1 MRGSTDRSGSTPGPR
16 FVRRFG
22 RTERT
27 LHWIHATAFFA
38 LLGTGL
44 VLWIPQLSVRV
55 GNRSLMKEIHLW
67 SASAWAVAIVL
78 VIVLGDRRALRVAWR
93 EIETID
99 RDDRRWLLGRRAPQ
113 GRFNA
118 GQKLNAIVTG
128 AFALLFAASGVL
140 LWLAARDS
148 RFRWEGPIVVHD
160 TLTIL
165 SLVILLGHLYLA
177 VVHPTTRHALRG
189 MTLGDVREDWAW
201 KHHPKWMQAE
211 EPSRL
216 ATADWSTDISA
227 SRDSGTP

>member
-1 MRGSTDRSGSTPGPR
+1 M
-16 FVRRFG
+16 
-22 RTERT
+22 

-78 VIVLGDRRALRVAWR
+78 VIVFGDRRALRTAWR
-93 EIETID
+93 EIEAID
-99 RDDRRWLLGRRAPQ
+99 RDDRGWLLGRRRPQ

-118 GQKLNAIVTG
+118 GQKLNAIVTI

-160 TLTIL
+160 ALTLL
-165 SLVILLGHLYLA
+165 SLTLVLGHLYLA

-189 MTLGDVREDWAW
+189 MTLGDVREDWAR
-201 KHHPKWMQAE
+201 KHHPKWV
-211 EPSRL
+211 
-216 ATADWSTDISA
+216 
-227 SRDSGTP
+227 DSKDRR